1 MRRVKNKGGR
11 PLKHPGEPLSRALS
25 FRVRPRLVELLR
37 AAAAEAGRTV
47 SQETEHRVERSF
59 GDDRMNAALLGSGIG
74 ADIFRT
80 LRAAMVLEGVTPDWD
95 GDLAKAERF
104 RTVANAVIAAFLKL
118 PTVDLPPPEKRSE
131 DMQTAKELLL
141 RYSPRHVEL
150 PAEVMFS
157 DLEEL
162 DCGEA
167 QAEQEKPKQAPS
179 R

>member
-59 GDDRMNAALLGSGIG
+59 ADDRMNAALLGSDVG
-74 ADIFRT
+74 ADILRT

-95 GDLAKAERF
+95 GNPVKAQRF
-104 RTVANAVIAAFLKL
+104 RIIANAVIVAFLKL
-118 PTVDLPPPEKRSE
+118 ELVDLQPPEKRE
-131 DMQTAKELLL
+131 KDMQIAKELLL
-141 RYSPRHVEL
+141 QYSPRHVEL

-157 DLEEL
+157 DLEEP
-162 DCGEA
+162 DFGETPV
-167 QAEQEKPKQAPS
+167 EEEKPKRAPT

>member
-59 GDDRMNAALLGSGIG
+59 ADDRMNAALLGSDIG
-74 ADIFRT
+74 AEIFRT

-95 GDLAKAERF
+95 GNVTKAERF

-118 PTVDLPPPEKRSE
+118 PLDLPSPGQGSE
-131 DMQTAKELLL
+131 TARELLL
-141 RYSPRHVEL
+141 RFSPRH
-150 PAEVMFS
+150 
-157 DLEEL
+157 
-162 DCGEA
+162 GES
-167 QAEQEKPKQAPS
+167 E
-179 R
+179 

>member
-1 MRRVKNKGGR
+1 MQSLRRAIN
-11 PLKHPGEPLSRALS
+11 
-25 FRVRPRLVELLR
+25 
-37 AAAAEAGRTV
+37 AASARSVSAGRTL

-59 GDDRMNAALLGSGIG
+59 ADDRMNAALLGSDVG

-80 LRAAMVLEGVTPDWD
+80 LRAAMILEGVTPDWD

-104 RTVANAVIAAFLKL
+104 RTVANAVIASFLRL

-157 DLEEL
+157 DLEEP
-162 DCGEA
+162 DFGETPV
-167 QAEQEKPKQAPS
+167 EEEKPKRAPT

>member
-59 GDDRMNAALLGSGIG
+59 ADDRMNAALLGSDIG
-74 ADIFRT
+74 AEIFRT
-80 LRAAMVLEGVTPDWD
+80 LRAVMVLEGATPDWD
-95 GDLAKAERF
+95 GDVAKAERF

-118 PTVDLPPPEKRSE
+118 PIDLPPPERRAE

-141 RYSPRHVEL
+141 RFSPRHVDL
-150 PAEVMFS
+150 LAEIKFS
-157 DLEEL
+157 DLEEPDFRKSL
-162 DCGEA
+162 DDG
-167 QAEQEKPKQAPS
+167 